1 MWNLKLA
8 FRNTLRNKRRSLLT
22 VGTVFFGTMLLTI
35 ALSWIGGIM
44 GAAMDNIVGMVGEV
58 RVSHPDFPVRETLF
72 PLDLNIED
80 VEPVVT
86 AIEAHGMDAYPV
98 IRTGAV
104 VTASEDIGDHF
115 GLIVGA
121 PPAYFSDVLGME
133 VIDGGP
139 IENDEQIWLGRE
151 LAGSIGANVGDDV
164 VFLGQ
169 TQDGS
174 ISPIKGTTAGI
185 VSTGSFMTDSMAYI
199 PLSKVQWMADIEG
212 GTVEIQAYGPEG
224 ANPNALA
231 TVLANDPA
239 LEGLSV
245 QAWNERSPWNQFYE
259 TSRVMNGFLGGIVIF
274 IAALGVLNTM
284 FMSVLERTNEIGVL
298 RAMGMSRLGV
308 VFGFLVEGSVIGVVG
323 SVLGIGL
330 GAIPSLYLEI
340 NGVTFSEE
348 IVRDAGMPMA
358 STFYADFSVETV
370 VTVFIMGLL
379 MALFGALIPAL
390 RASFIQPVDAMRRK
404 R

>member
-1 MWNLKLA
+1 MWNLRMA

-35 ALSWIGGIM
+35 ALSWIQGIM
-44 GAAMDNIVGMVGEV
+44 GAAMTNIVAMVGEV
-58 RVSHPDFPVRETLF
+58 RVAHPDFPVRENFF
-72 PLDLNIED
+72 PLDLNIPE
-80 VEPVVT
+80 VGPVVA
-86 AIEAHGMDAYPV
+86 AIEAHGLDAYPI

-104 VTASEDIGDHF
+104 ITATDEIGDHF

-121 PPAYFSDVLGME
+121 DPAYFTEVLSMDL
-133 VIDGGP
+133 IAGGP
-139 IENDEQIWLGRE
+139 IEGADQLWLGRE
-151 LAGSIGANVGDDV
+151 LAGKIGAGVGDEV
-164 VFLGQ
+164 VFLGT

-185 VSTGSFMTDSMAYI
+185 VSTGTFMTDSMAFV
-199 PLSKVQWMADIEG
+199 PLEKVQWMADIEG
-212 GTVEIQAYGPEG
+212 GTVEIQVYGG
-224 ANPNALA
+224 GRDKALA
-231 TVLANDPA
+231 TARTLEADPA

-245 QAWNERSPWNQFYE
+245 QAWSGRSPFNTFYE
-259 TSRVMNGFLGGIVIF
+259 TSRIINGLLGGIVIF

-308 VFGFLVEGSVIGVVG
+308 VFGFLVEGSLIGVVG
-323 SVLGIGL
+323 SLLGIGL
-330 GAIPSLYLEI
+330 GSIPSLYLQEV
-340 NGVTFSEE
+340 GMTLKED
-348 IVRDAGMPMA
+348 IVKDAGLPMS
-358 STFYADFSVETV
+358 STFYADLSLEIV
-370 VTVFIMGLL
+370 VTVFVMGLL

>member
-58 RVSHPDFPVRETLF
+58 RVSHPEFPVRETLF

-80 VEPVVT
+80 VEPVVS
-86 AIEAHGMDAYPV
+86 AIEAHGVDAYPV

-133 VIDGGP
+133 VVDGGP

-151 LAGSIGANVGDDV
+151 LAGSIGARVGDDV

-199 PLSKVQWMADIEG
+199 PLSKVQWMADLEG
-212 GTVEIQAYGPEG
+212 GTVEIQVYGPEG
-224 ANPNALA
+224 TNANALA
-231 TVLANDPA
+231 ATLAGDPA
-239 LEGLSV
+239 LNGLSV

-259 TSRVMNGFLGGIVIF
+259 TSRVINGFLGGIVIF

-308 VFGFLVEGSVIGVVG
+308 VFGFLVEGTVIGVVG